1 MQEYST
7 MYVGTLKGSLGVSI
21 TINRLMFF
29 EEKCKTLPRDIQRKN
44 ALPKSKMGKGVN
56 QQFTLEVEVPTE
68 VYEKHSISIIKK

>member
-1 MQEYST
+1 

-56 QQFTLEVEVPTE
+56 
-68 VYEKHSISIIKK
+68 